1 MLLFTRT
8 FDFIF
13 LAIEFGLKR
22 VVLWMDGQE
31 KKKKSSKL
39 HLWFGFYK
47 LFLTWGSDN
56 PIKLYCAHKT
66 DSSVFSIC

>member
-1 MLLFTRT
+1 MVLFTST

-13 LAIEFGLKR
+13 LAVGFGLKH

-31 KKKKSSKL
+31 KKNHLFKL

-47 LFLTWGSDN
+47 TLLT
-56 PIKLYCAHKT
+56 
-66 DSSVFSIC
+66 

>member
-1 MLLFTRT
+1 MLLFTST

-31 KKKKSSKL
+31 KEKKKKSFKL

-47 LFLTWGSDN
+47 LF
-56 PIKLYCAHKT
+56 
-66 DSSVFSIC
+66 